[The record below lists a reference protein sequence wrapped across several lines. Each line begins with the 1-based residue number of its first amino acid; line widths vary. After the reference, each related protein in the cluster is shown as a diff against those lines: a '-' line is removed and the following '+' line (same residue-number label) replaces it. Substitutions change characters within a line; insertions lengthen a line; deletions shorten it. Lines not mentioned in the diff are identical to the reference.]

1 MERKATRL
9 LSENIHGPLSH
20 PSKRRR
26 PIGETT
32 LKEKR
37 ESIRLLG
44 KCPHCKSGGE
54 KGDAFIVAL
63 YWDDRDQAWRC
74 VVCGYFKLNS
84 VE

>member
-1 MERKATRL
+1 MQK
-9 LSENIHGPLSH
+9 
-20 PSKRRR
+20 
-26 PIGETT
+26 
-32 LKEKR
+32 KR

-44 KCPHCKSGGE
+44 KCPHCKSGGA

-74 VVCGYFKLNS
+74 VVCGYFELNS